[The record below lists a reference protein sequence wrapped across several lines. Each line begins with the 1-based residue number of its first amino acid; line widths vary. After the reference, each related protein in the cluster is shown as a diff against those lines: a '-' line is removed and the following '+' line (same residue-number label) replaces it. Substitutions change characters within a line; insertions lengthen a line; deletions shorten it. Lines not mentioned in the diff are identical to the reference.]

1 MSLSF
6 RFRRRIPTREI
17 EMSIEHDSTV
27 AIRLAVPEDS
37 SAIASVLN
45 EAFREYRSQY
55 TQSGFKVTVPPAE
68 EILNRM
74 QEGPLWIALY
84 GVNVV
89 GTISA
94 VVKQEGLYIRGM
106 AIVPDARG
114 KRIGV
119 TLLQQAESFGLERG
133 IRRLFLSTTPFLF
146 RAISLYENYGF
157 TKSPS
162 GPHDLCGTPL
172 FTMEKLVECLTRN
185 RAAPA
190 EQIHNGT

>member
-1 MSLSF
+1 MKFSYMHLNFKESLACPYAFGFEEESQ
-6 RFRRRIPTREI
+6 
-17 EMSIEHDSTV
+17 
-27 AIRLAVPEDS
+27 LA
-37 SAIASVLN
+37 
-45 EAFREYRSQY
+45 
-55 TQSGFKVTVPPAE
+55 
-68 EILNRM
+68 NR
-74 QEGPLWIALY
+74 
-84 GVNVV
+84 
-89 GTISA
+89 ISA

-106 AIVPDARG
+106 AIVPNARG

-172 FTMEKLVECLTRN
+172 FTMEKSVEGLTRN

>member
-1 MSLSF
+1 
-6 RFRRRIPTREI
+6 
-17 EMSIEHDSTV
+17 MSIEQDNPTV
-27 AIRLAVPEDS
+27 VIRLAVPEDS
-37 SAIASVLN
+37 STIASILN

-55 TQSGFKVTVPPAE
+55 TQSGFEATVPPAE
-68 EILNRM
+68 EILNRVR
-74 QEGPLWIALY
+74 EGPLWIALK
-84 GVNVV
+84 GRNVV

-94 VVKQEGLYIRGM
+94 VVKEEGLYIRGM
-106 AIVPDARG
+106 AIVPNARG

-162 GPHDLCGTPL
+162 GPHDLFGTPL
-172 FTMEKLVECLTRN
+172 FTMEKSVECLTRN
-185 RAAPA
+185 RAAPS